1 MKKIPQII
9 IRSYLR
15 RWPLQLRKSQFNVL
29 SRYSW
34 LKAPLEELRSEFFQK
49 EEAERETDEVTTD
62 QQPDHV
68 VARTVR
74 DSKITEILRSE
85 GLRGQRSTYQVEHD
99 EDEDAGFSRRGNG
112 ALFKGVDTVTRQ
124 PVIIKFYPLSQVQ
137 LNQVE
142 SSACEQQ
149 FQNLVRLSHPDN
161 QPQEDLRVSWPID
174 AITPPQ
180 TEDYYFLVM
189 DQDTHGLTLKHW
201 LAQQALPLAPAKVRS
216 IIGQILQ
223 SLMHLHHHPIR
234 LASGQLQ
241 SGLVHGNLNLESV
254 LCVERSGEDFFY
266 LSDLALWEHPLQGFD
281 DIQRKTTVTGVPEL
295 ETIQQDLG
303 DLGLIG
309 ASLLQIYGAESDTA
323 LAKFLKQLTD
333 GQFQNTESAWQ
344 AWLRLPPLISPA
356 SNLLSQP
363 EDAPDKPR
371 KTKWRWRLIAG
382 GTLLG
387 LLAVGGGW
395 WWLRSRSSEVASL
408 PCCLDQV
415 ERVPEGE
422 FTYTMVEKGS
432 WHRVIEQS
440 PLFEIEDLS
449 LDSAIRRTHT
459 TFQFKDQPDLS
470 KTIQEAIDKV
480 NNRKV
485 DFAVIPLV
493 NNVDLPPELGY
504 EIIAYDG
511 LAVFVPFSYDS
522 RQGGLPNELEA
533 EQLSVSDIRHIYTAQ
548 SDGETIKTERGDARL
563 YMPENSETI
572 DIFKKEVLLEQ
583 EPLLEQFDK
592 LWTQSVND
600 NLDGHVEEKDLQSLP
615 IVTLLRTMLA
625 NFERDNSEKDNSKDE
640 NIPVD
645 SNEDVLRIGFASL
658 SQVMKQCSVYPLSIS
673 DDDNKGIQPLVMK
686 DGMPITP
693 RTNLCDDKNLYQ
705 ANVDAFRRNQYP
717 LAYPIVVVFPRDNSH
732 PSAGQKFAEMMRT
745 VQAQQLLLE
754 ANLVPIVDPFELART
769 DVIQLAQD
777 GNSETAN
784 RSDDEAVINDG
795 LSNFQSQRP
804 TVETPEL
811 PGTSGNYVLTPAVP
825 APAPE
830 KLNLVGESILPAEPT
845 EPESEEEAEEVDSEA
860 NVTEPDSTEPDAAD
874 E

>member
-49 EEAERETDEVTTD
+49 EETEKGTDEVAAD
-62 QQPDHV
+62 QQLDHV
-68 VARTVR
+68 VARAVQ

-99 EDEDAGFSRRGNG
+99 EDDEASFSRRGNG

-124 PVIIKFYPLSQVQ
+124 PVVIKFCPLSQVQ

-174 AITPPQ
+174 AITPTQ
-180 TEDYYFLVM
+180 TEDDYFLVM
-189 DQDTHGLTLKHW
+189 DQDTYGLTLKQW

-356 SNLLSQP
+356 SSLLSQS
-363 EDAPDKPR
+363 EDTPDEPR

-382 GTLLG
+382 GTLLT
-387 LLAVGGGW
+387 LMAIGGGW

-440 PLFEIEDLS
+440 RLFEIEDLS

-459 TFQFKDQPDLS
+459 SFQFKDQPDLS

-522 RQGGLPNELEA
+522 RQGGLPKGEDGKIS
-533 EQLSVSDIRHIYTAQ
+533 LSKIRHLYTTQ
-548 SDGETIKTERGDARL
+548 SHNQKKRNNHEDTRL
-563 YMPENSETI
+563 YADRNSETME
-572 DIFKKEVLLEQ
+572 IFSKEVLLNQ
-583 EPLLEQFDK
+583 EALLRQFEG
-592 LWTQSVND
+592 LLVQSETESKEN
-600 NLDGHVEEKDLQSLP
+600 KYLQSLP
-615 IVTLLRTMLA
+615 VVTLLRTILA
-625 NFERDNSEKDNSKDE
+625 DFEQDKGQDGEKGVDGD
-640 NIPVD
+640 IPVD
-645 SNEDVLRIGFASL
+645 SNRDVLRIGFASL

-673 DDDNKGIQPLVMK
+673 SDDNKEIQPLVMK

-705 ANVDAFRRNQYP
+705 ENIDVFRRDQYP

-769 DVIQLAQD
+769 DVIQLAQN
-777 GNSETAN
+777 GTSETAN
-784 RSDDEAVINDG
+784 RSDDGAVINDG

-830 KLNLVGESILPAEPT
+830 KLGSVAETVLPAEPT
-845 EPESEEEAEEVDSEA
+845 EPKSEEEAEEVDSEA
-860 NVTEPDSTEPDAAD
+860 NVKELDATEPDAAD